1 MDFSLAENS
10 CIIKFPFCLSTHSLL
25 PPDCLTSLE
34 MPSNPYIHFDEIYS
48 YRMQD
53 TGALIEGPNMFLG
66 DIMALYLFLKNRYT
80 GKGVGWARLYKK
92 NRKSRNIS
100 VKI

>member
-1 MDFSLAENS
+1 
-10 CIIKFPFCLSTHSLL
+10 
-25 PPDCLTSLE
+25 
-34 MPSNPYIHFDEIYS
+34 
-48 YRMQD
+48 MQD
-53 TGALIEGPNMFLG
+53 TGALIDGSNMFLG

-80 GKGVGWARLYKK
+80 GKGVGWARLYKR